1 MPSVF
6 TSERRVE
13 FCETDAAGIAHFS
26 SLIIYMEQAEHAL
39 LRSLG
44 LSVAPNHTS
53 PFGVSA
59 PTEPNFSWPR
69 VKVECDFQ
77 APARFEDILFVETSV
92 ASLGTKSVAYQH
104 RITNGSSSIAT
115 GKMTCVCC
123 TFQGDSLASVAIPS
137 RIRELLQTYLMANPP

>member
-26 SLIIYMEQAEHAL
+26 SLIVYMEQAEHAL

-44 LSVAPNHTS
+44 LSVAVKNTS
-53 PFGVSA
+53 RPAISSSE
-59 PTEPNFSWPR
+59 PTYCWPR

-77 APARFEDILFVETSV
+77 APVRFEDVLTVQTSI
-92 ASLGTKSVAYQH
+92 AALGTKSVTYIH
-104 RITNGSSSIAT
+104 RISISGNSIAL
-115 GKMTCVCC
+115 GKMTSVCC
-123 TFQGDSLASVAIPS
+123 TLQDNLLVSVAIPS
-137 RIRELLQTYLMANPP
+137 QIREQLLPYLEEY

>member
-26 SLIIYMEQAEHAL
+26 SLIVYMEQAEHAL

-44 LSVAPNHTS
+44 LSVAPTCTS
-53 PFGVSA
+53 QFRNDSSQ
-59 PTEPNFSWPR
+59 EPAFSWPR
-69 VKVECDFQ
+69 VKVECEFQ
-77 APARFEDILFVETSV
+77 APARFEDLLVIETSV
-92 ASLGTKSVAYQH
+92 AALGTKSVTYQH
-104 RITNGSSSIAT
+104 RILCGGNSIAT

-123 TFQGDSLASVAIPS
+123 KSQADSLASVPIPD
-137 RIRELLQTYLMANPP
+137 RIRELLQTKLASN